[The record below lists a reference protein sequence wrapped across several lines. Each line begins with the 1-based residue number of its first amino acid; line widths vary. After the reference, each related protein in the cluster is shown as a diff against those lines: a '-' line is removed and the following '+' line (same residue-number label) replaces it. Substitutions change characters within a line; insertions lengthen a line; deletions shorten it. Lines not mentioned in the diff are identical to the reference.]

1 MKALVKPAM
10 LRPGDKVATI
20 SLSWGA
26 AGDIPHRYNYGKQ
39 QLQNVFGLEVV
50 ETRHALKPAKWI
62 YENPKARAEDL
73 MEAFADS
80 SIKAIITNIGGEDS
94 VRTLPYVDLNV
105 IRNNPKIFLGF
116 SDTTVTHF
124 MCLKAGLKS
133 FYGTSLFVGFA
144 ENCGM
149 FPYQIADIKR
159 TLFSAEPVG
168 VIQPNTEGWTSER
181 LEWFDPALATVKRKL
196 QPNTPWRFI
205 QGGDKKVT
213 GRLIGGCI
221 EALEFIKGTGIWPIA
236 EEWNDTIL
244 FLETSEDMPEPTY
257 IRWWLR
263 NYASQ
268 GILHRV
274 NAIIFG
280 RPYDD
285 KYAAEYDTEIL
296 RVLNEEGLTGL
307 PVVTGMDFGHTSPV
321 FTIPMG
327 AMAEINGPNKAFSI
341 LESGVLI

>member
-1 MKALVKPAM
+1 MNPLIKPTM
-10 LRPGDKVATI
+10 LKPGDKVATI

-26 AGDIPHRYNYGKQ
+26 AGDIPHRYNYGKK
-39 QLQNVFGLEVV
+39 QLQDVFGLEVV
-50 ETRHALKPAKWI
+50 ETRNALKPAKWI

-94 VRTLPYVDLNV
+94 VRTLPYIDFDI

-116 SDTTVTHF
+116 SDSTVTHF
-124 MCLKAGLKS
+124 MCLKAGLTS

-149 FPYQIADIKR
+149 FPYQVADIKR

-168 VIQPNTEGWTSER
+168 IVQPNIDGWSSER
-181 LEWFDPALATVKRKL
+181 LEWFDPSLTNVKRKL
-196 QPNTPWRFI
+196 SPNEPWNFL
-205 QGGDKKVT
+205 QGADKKVT

-221 EALEFIKGTGIWPIA
+221 EALEFIKGTSIWPHMD
-236 EEWNDTIL
+236 EWNDTIL
-244 FLETSEDMPEPTY
+244 FLETSEDKPDPTFV
-257 IRWWLR
+257 RWWLR

-268 GILHRV
+268 GILHKV
-274 NAIIFG
+274 NGLLFG
-280 RPYDD
+280 RPYDS
-285 KYAAEYDTEIL
+285 KFAAEYDAEIQ
-296 RVLNEEGLTGL
+296 RVLSEEGLTDL
-307 PVVTGMDFGHTSPV
+307 PVITRMDFGHTSPT

-327 AMAEINGPNKAFSI
+327 AMAEINGPDKTFSI
-341 LESGVLI
+341 LESGVVV

>member
-1 MKALVKPAM
+1 MNPLIKPTM
-10 LRPGDKVATI
+10 LKPGDKVATI

-26 AGDIPHRYNYGKQ
+26 AGDIPHRYNYGKK
-39 QLQNVFGLEVV
+39 QLQDVFGLEVV
-50 ETRHALKPAKWI
+50 ETRNALKPAKWI

-94 VRTLPYVDLNV
+94 VRTLPYIDFDT

-116 SDTTVTHF
+116 SDSTVTHF
-124 MCLKAGLKS
+124 MCLKAGLTS

-149 FPYQIADIKR
+149 FPYQVADIKR

-168 VIQPNTEGWTSER
+168 IVQPNTDGWSSER
-181 LEWFDPALATVKRKL
+181 LEWFDPALANVKRNL
-196 QPNTPWRFI
+196 QPNEPWRFL
-205 QGGDKKVT
+205 QGSDKKVT

-221 EALEFIKGTGIWPIA
+221 EALEFIKGTSIWPDMD
-236 EEWNDTIL
+236 EWNDTIL
-244 FLETSEDMPEPTY
+244 FLETSEDKPDPTLV
-257 IRWWLR
+257 RWWLR

-268 GILHRV
+268 GILHKV
-274 NAIIFG
+274 NGLLFG
-280 RPYDD
+280 RPYDN
-285 KYAAEYDTEIL
+285 KFATEYETEIQ
-296 RVLNEEGLTGL
+296 RVLAEEGLTDL
-307 PVVTGMDFGHTSPV
+307 PVITRMDFGHTSPT

-327 AMAEINGPNKAFSI
+327 AMAEINVPNKTFSI
-341 LESGVLI
+341 LESGVVV